1 MDLEKLSSKKTIET
15 DILNVRGN
23 LISWKDTFVQISNIS
38 MISTTDVDKNSFP
51 LLAIVMGL
59 IGLFFIKISIL
70 AGLLLLAFSGLWIYK
85 WYNETER
92 LNKLKKLNIV
102 LNSGGTYTLIFND
115 KHFLNQ
121 VVSILENI
129 LSTSDKSSNIT
140 FNIKNNTFEGNSSVI
155 KDSTL
160 R

>member
-1 MDLEKLSSKKTIET
+1 MALEKLNNKKTIET

-23 LISWKDTFVQISNIS
+23 LISWKDTFIQISSIS

-51 LLAIVMGL
+51 ILSIVMGL
-59 IGLFFIKISIL
+59 IGLFVMKTSVLI
-70 AGLLLLAFSGLWIYK
+70 GLLLLAFCGLWIYK
-85 WYNETER
+85 WYSDTEH
-92 LNKLKKLNIV
+92 LKKLKKLNIV
-102 LNSGGTYTLIFND
+102 LNSGGTYTLVFND
-115 KHFLNQ
+115 KLFLDQ

-129 LSTSDKSSNIT
+129 LSTSDKNSNIT
-140 FNIKNNTFEGNSSVI
+140 FNIKDNTFEGNSSVI